1 MSNFK
6 VWFITGTSSGFGKA
20 LTLEVLRRGDKVIA
34 SARNAAKLDELKTA
48 GADTMSLDVT
58 WPLDKLKTIAE
69 EAHGLYGRID
79 YLINNAGYCQ
89 VGGLEELTYSFP
101 SCAKRYLVDMPEETQ
116 AQFATN
122 VFGPLN
128 VTRSILPY
136 MRAKRSGVIANFS
149 SIGAWRGTPA
159 VGIYEA
165 SKWAVSGV
173 TETLHLELAEFNIK
187 VCSIEPG
194 YFRSNF
200 LSSGHKILHV
210 NHIPDYDTT
219 AVRRTEERVERTNQN
234 QPGDPAKGAKVI
246 VDVLTGASG
255 KEIPL
260 RLALGA
266 DAYRIIRG
274 KCEETIKGLDE
285 WREVS
290 SSTDI
295 DAK

>member
-1 MSNFK
+1 MANFK

-20 LTLEVLRRGDKVIA
+20 LTLEVLSRGHKVIA
-34 SARNAAKLDELKTA
+34 SARNASKLKDLKKA
-48 GADTMSLDVT
+48 GADTLSLDVT
-58 WPLDKLKTIAE
+58 LPLDKLKILAE
-69 EAHGLYGRID
+69 EAHSRYGRID
-79 YLINNAGYCQ
+79 YLINNAGYRQ
-89 VGGLEELTYSFP
+89 VGGLEELT
-101 SCAKRYLVDMPEETQ
+101 PEETQ

-122 VFGPLN
+122 VFGTLN

-165 SKWAVSGV
+165 SKWAVSGI
-173 TETLHLELAEFNIK
+173 TETLYLELAEFNIK

-200 LSSGHKILHV
+200 LSSGHKSLHV
-210 NHIPDYDTT
+210 KHISDYDGT

-246 VDVLTGASG
+246 VDVLTGATG

-285 WREVS
+285 WKEIT
-290 SSTDI
+290 SSTDV

>member
-20 LTLEVLRRGDKVIA
+20 LTLEVLSRGDKVIA
-34 SARNAAKLDELKTA
+34 SARNASKLEDLKNA

-58 WPLDKLKTIAE
+58 LPLEKLKSLAD

-79 YLINNAGYCQ
+79 FLINNAGYCQ
-89 VGGLEELTYSFP
+89 VGGLEELT
-101 SCAKRYLVDMPEETQ
+101 PEETQ

-136 MRAKRSGVIANFS
+136 MRARRSGVIANFS

-165 SKWAVSGV
+165 SKWAVSGI

-210 NHIPDYDTT
+210 NHISDYDGT
-219 AVRRTEERVERTNQN
+219 AVRKTEERVERTNQN
-234 QPGDPAKGAKVI
+234 QPGDPTKGAKVI
-246 VDVLTGASG
+246 VDVLTGATG
-255 KEIPL
+255 KEIPM
-260 RLALGA
+260 RLALGG

-285 WREVS
+285 WREIT

>member
-20 LTLEVLRRGDKVIA
+20 LTLEVLKRGDKVIA
-34 SARNAAKLDELKTA
+34 SARNANKLEDLKKA

-58 WPLDKLKTIAE
+58 YPLEKLKVLAE

-79 YLINNAGYCQ
+79 FLINNAGYCQ
-89 VGGLEELTYSFP
+89 VGGLEELT
-101 SCAKRYLVDMPEETQ
+101 PEETQ

-165 SKWAVSGV
+165 SKWAVSGI
-173 TETLHLELAEFNIK
+173 TETLQLELADFNIK

-210 NHIPDYDTT
+210 NHISDYDST
-219 AVRRTEERVERTNQN
+219 AVRRTEERVEHTNQN

-246 VDVLTGASG
+246 VDTLTGATG

-285 WREVS
+285 WKEIT